1 LAFFAAEAVAE
12 LGSQHLVDLVDLRG
26 QRGAG
31 VGDGD
36 EPDPAIIGLGA
47 SFDESSGLQA
57 VDHGADRCAPDTEV
71 VREIGLGRRAE
82 LVDVAEQRRLREVE
96 VERGESGVECNAHE
110 PRGGHQC
117 RLDAEPGWRIEFVGG
132 EVAHGGSVTLGV
144 DTYCTLPYSIATAGR
159 REDLATTVLEDTTMT
174 DTATGLTDTE
184 AAEFRQQCVDFM
196 EQFAPG
202 QNPTLD
208 DQKAFLA
215 AAAEA
220 GLAGLPV
227 ASEYGGGGKTLAHE
241 KIWREVKGNYPMP
254 DSEFIISHGMC
265 MPMLAEYGTHEQKD
279 RFLADNISGKTMWCQ
294 MFSEP
299 GAGSDVASLQT
310 KAELDGD
317 EWVLNGQKVWTT
329 LAHKSDYGLVVAR
342 TDPDQVKHAG
352 ISMFVLDMRGQ
363 GVEIRPIHQ
372 IDGGSH
378 FNEVFMSDARIPKD
392 WLVGDLNNGW
402 NLATAMLMYER
413 VAIGGAGAGKINQP
427 NFKMLRKAA
436 ESTGQIDNPVVRDQM
451 MKIWSMET
459 CKSLVAM
466 KTRDEL
472 KAGKTPG
479 PGGSLGKLFGSNIA
493 WKVREM
499 ALEFA
504 GPGSVAWDADD
515 EGGAELQRI
524 VLNSFQSSIAGGT
537 DEIQRNIIGDR
548 VLGLPREPSV
558 DRGVAFRDL
567 KVGTQTT

>member
-1 LAFFAAEAVAE
+1 
-12 LGSQHLVDLVDLRG
+12 
-26 QRGAG
+26 
-31 VGDGD
+31 
-36 EPDPAIIGLGA
+36 
-47 SFDESSGLQA
+47 
-57 VDHGADRCAPDTEV
+57 
-71 VREIGLGRRAE
+71 
-82 LVDVAEQRRLREVE
+82 
-96 VERGESGVECNAHE
+96 
-110 PRGGHQC
+110 
-117 RLDAEPGWRIEFVGG
+117 
-132 EVAHGGSVTLGV
+132 
-144 DTYCTLPYSIATAGR
+144 
-159 REDLATTVLEDTTMT
+159 MT
-174 DTATGLTDTE
+174 DTATGLTDAE
-184 AAEFRQQCVDFM
+184 AAEFRQKCVDFM

-202 QNPTLD
+202 QNPSLD
-208 DQKAFLA
+208 DQKAFLT

-227 ASEYGGGGKTLAHE
+227 PAEYGGGGKTLAHE

-254 DSEFIISHGMC
+254 DAEFIISHGMC
-265 MPMLAEYGTHEQKD
+265 MPMLAEYGTHEQKE

-299 GAGSDVASLQT
+299 GAGSDVPRACRPRPSST
-310 KAELDGD
+310 ATSGSST
-317 EWVLNGQKVWTT
+317 VRRSGPHSPTRATT
-329 LAHKSDYGLVVAR
+329 AWSSRTR

-352 ISMFVLDMRGQ
+352 ISMFILDMRGE

-378 FNEVFMSDARIPKD
+378 FNEVFFTDVRIPKD
-392 WLVGDLNNGW
+392 WLIGDLNNGW

-436 ESTGQIDNPVVRDQM
+436 ESTGKLDHPVVRDQLM
-451 MKIWSMET
+451 QIWSMET

-493 WKVREM
+493 WHVREM

-504 GPGSVAWDADD
+504 GPGSIAWNPDD
-515 EGGAELQRI
+515 ESGSELQRI
-524 VLNSFQSSIAGGT
+524 VLNSFQASIAGGT

-558 DRGVAFRDL
+558 DRGVPFRDL